1 MSFGLPYHPWVSKR
15 NTRETPSRLISH
27 PSSTSVTCRSLP
39 NLSTSCRCPK
49 GRRALYLLECAK
61 FYLRIGEHMKS
72 KIVVFGFVLVSVFA
86 VAQSSN
92 KTVSANKSNDTK
104 QAPAAA
110 AGQASVKMTPEKVE
124 AGSESLKTA
133 SEVSTGKATGKA
145 KTSASD
151 DWHAHRVAD

>member
-1 MSFGLPYHPWVSKR
+1 
-15 NTRETPSRLISH
+15 
-27 PSSTSVTCRSLP
+27 
-39 NLSTSCRCPK
+39 
-49 GRRALYLLECAK
+49 
-61 FYLRIGEHMKS
+61 MKS
-72 KIVVFGFVLVSVFA
+72 KIVVLGFVLVSVFA

-92 KTVSANKSNDTK
+92 KTVSANKSSDTK

-151 DWHAHRVAD
+151 DWQTQRVAAGDVNGDGKADAAASSSSDVKSPRDAASGQASGKRQHQPVSLKKEDEQKPPSEKK